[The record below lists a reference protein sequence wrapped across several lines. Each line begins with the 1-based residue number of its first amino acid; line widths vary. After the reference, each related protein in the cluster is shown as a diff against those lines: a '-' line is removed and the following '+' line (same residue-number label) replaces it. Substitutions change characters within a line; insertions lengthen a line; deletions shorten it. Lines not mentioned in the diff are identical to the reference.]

1 VATVLALFTSIF
13 YHASISLCI
22 RSNARVTMATSATKK
37 KATFVLDAS
46 LLATAQAFVQGGTMR
61 SMNALVE
68 QALSEF
74 LAKLQAHEL
83 QQALV
88 AASTDPLF
96 LADINEV
103 LRDFD
108 VVDQELWEPET

>member
-1 VATVLALFTSIF
+1 
-13 YHASISLCI
+13 
-22 RSNARVTMATSATKK
+22 MK
-37 KATFVLDAS
+37 
-46 LLATAQAFVQGGTMR
+46 
-61 SMNALVE
+61 SMNALME
-68 QALSEF
+68 QALTEF
-74 LAKLQAHEL
+74 LAKLQAHEI

-108 VVDQELWEPET
+108 GIDQEHWGPET

>member
-1 VATVLALFTSIF
+1 
-13 YHASISLCI
+13 
-22 RSNARVTMATSATKK
+22 MATSSTKK

-46 LLATAQAFVQGGTMR
+46 LLATAQGFVQGGAIK
-61 SMNALVE
+61 SMNALME
-68 QALSEF
+68 RALSEF
-74 LAKLQAHEL
+74 LAKLQAHKI

-96 LADINEV
+96 LADIDEV

-108 VVDQELWEPET
+108 VVDQEYWEPET

>member
-1 VATVLALFTSIF
+1 MPTS
-13 YHASISLCI
+13 S
-22 RSNARVTMATSATKK
+22 TKK

-46 LLATAQAFVQGGTMR
+46 LLATAQRFVQGEAIK
-61 SMNALVE
+61 SMHALVE
-68 QALSEF
+68 QALHEF
-74 LAKLQAHEL
+74 LAKLQAHEI

-96 LADINEV
+96 LADIHEV

-108 VVDQELWEPET
+108 VDRAPHCAVVPPSITSSAPVTYADSSDAR

>member
-1 VATVLALFTSIF
+1 MTTS
-13 YHASISLCI
+13 S
-22 RSNARVTMATSATKK
+22 TKK

-46 LLATAQAFVQGGTMR
+46 LLAAAQGCVQDGAIK
-61 SMNALVE
+61 SMNALME

-74 LAKLQAHEL
+74 LAKLQAHEI

-96 LADINEV
+96 LADIDEV

-108 VVDQELWEPET
+108 VVDQEHWEPET

>member
-1 VATVLALFTSIF
+1 MTVS
-13 YHASISLCI
+13 
-22 RSNARVTMATSATKK
+22 SAKK

-46 LLATAQAFVQGGTMR
+46 LLAAVQGFVQDGSMK
-61 SMNALVE
+61 SMNALME

-74 LAKLQAHEL
+74 LAKLQAHEI
-83 QQALV
+83 QQALL

-96 LADINEV
+96 LADIDEV

-108 VVDQELWEPET
+108 AVDQEHWEPET